1 MASLPIY
8 NLVPNFLSG
17 NSGDKGPSPEET
29 KNNTNNANALE
40 NAENDTTQHTNTN
53 SEGEAERSTGQKPL
67 PNSKDVDLEKQKS
80 RKLGHDDLDNIRVY
94 NLRPTVYP
102 PYVLDSV
109 AQHKDLDEVDL
120 SSPLGGTGGYGHI
133 IGGARQSV
141 DRLTNP
147 TNDLFLSSINSN
159 WGKLMT
165 AVESKSSHLM
175 QNKIV
180 PLSPQQQQQL
190 RLKSPQIPQQHLSS
204 QISNPHFKGKQ
215 DTQYHNKPIDL
226 SDTLNNYEATLKQYK
241 LPDLSGSWEGGERL
255 KKVINEDNSNT
266 LSGSDGFAN
275 TSFFK
280 IFQKPNNPRFDNFRR
295 GGPHHGRLNDQKKL
309 LDNKDYSPKIR
320 SSANYWMSTEQRSQ
334 WKPTFK
340 RVLLLNPYLL
350 VTLRSFMLILSAVA
364 LGLAIS
370 IYRNS
375 RGTGNNSIS
384 QQPSTIMAMV
394 VQSIAMMYLI
404 YITWDEY
411 SGKPLGIR
419 NPLDKI
425 KLILLDLL
433 FIMFSAANLSLAYN
447 TLYDDRW
454 VCVDTRLSKELTN
467 SASSICEKQRGLS
480 ADLFITLCMWVFTF
494 TISIFRVVERVS
506 SPKAS

>member
-226 SDTLNNYEATLKQYK
+226 SDTLNNY
-241 LPDLSGSWEGGERL
+241 
-255 KKVINEDNSNT
+255 
-266 LSGSDGFAN
+266 
-275 TSFFK
+275 
-280 IFQKPNNPRFDNFRR
+280 
-295 GGPHHGRLNDQKKL
+295 
-309 LDNKDYSPKIR
+309 
-320 SSANYWMSTEQRSQ
+320 
-334 WKPTFK
+334 
-340 RVLLLNPYLL
+340 
-350 VTLRSFMLILSAVA
+350 
-364 LGLAIS
+364 
-370 IYRNS
+370 
-375 RGTGNNSIS
+375 
-384 QQPSTIMAMV
+384 
-394 VQSIAMMYLI
+394 
-404 YITWDEY
+404 
-411 SGKPLGIR
+411 
-419 NPLDKI
+419 
-425 KLILLDLL
+425 
-433 FIMFSAANLSLAYN
+433 
-447 TLYDDRW
+447 
-454 VCVDTRLSKELTN
+454 
-467 SASSICEKQRGLS
+467 
-480 ADLFITLCMWVFTF
+480 
-494 TISIFRVVERVS
+494 
-506 SPKAS
+506 